1 MKDDFITF
9 QISAKLYAGFQ
20 HKIPFIIAKT
30 MTHEEIINQIKINM
44 KKFFSNPHDLY
55 ILKDGVD
62 KLKLHIHDEI
72 KDTNN
77 IIYLCDHCHN

>member
-1 MKDDFITF
+1 
-9 QISAKLYAGFQ
+9 
-20 HKIPFIIAKT
+20 